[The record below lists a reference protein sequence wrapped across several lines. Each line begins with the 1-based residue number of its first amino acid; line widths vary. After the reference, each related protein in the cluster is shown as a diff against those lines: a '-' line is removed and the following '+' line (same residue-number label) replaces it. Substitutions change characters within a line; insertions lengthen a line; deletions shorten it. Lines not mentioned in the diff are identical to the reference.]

1 MIKTYDFERHCHVS
15 RLSRKKK
22 KKTHQHQPGPGSKS
36 PQSRGARRTWHHLPL
51 PLRRALPV
59 PPVDQMWMNITEGH
73 HGKTNEM
80 NGKIWE
86 DP

>member
-1 MIKTYDFERHCHVS
+1 
-15 RLSRKKK
+15 
-22 KKTHQHQPGPGSKS
+22 
-36 PQSRGARRTWHHLPL
+36 
-51 PLRRALPV
+51 
-59 PPVDQMWMNITEGH
+59 VDQMWMNITEGH